1 LETKAVI
8 VLPDWPKF
16 KALTKELELIKQI
29 PKGEKVFMRTSPT
42 GTYVPSDLLPSLWPV
57 NFWLI
62 DASTPVVSPP
72 LITTVNNSKPSI
84 VETESELRTAIE
96 AANEYLPEA
105 AALTIMNPYEAAA
118 LMRFTASVS
127 HNGVTSQADALIDTA
142 ASLNFVSK
150 DFVISNGFYKGCK
163 TVLKLSI
170 RVASEQRISTT
181 KLFCPTTFTIDGHDF
196 TDLQFRVLPHFKGS
210 DIILGLPALKK
221 LEVSIHPSLDSFTVG
236 DFTVQCN
243 RESRKISCLIVD
255 TDKMNQIITK
265 QARNKKDPVDVFLIS
280 LHFAEELA
288 TVKSDFGEQFDRQLK
303 HLITEFAD
311 VTEEPQGLPPHRG
324 HLDHKVKL
332 TGYPPRQ
339 RRNRLSLPEYEEL
352 KRQCTQLFKEGKV
365 RISKSP
371 YAAPI
376 VMVRKSDGSIR
387 VCIDYRAINERT
399 VKDSFP
405 LPRID
410 DLIDQLRDA
419 ACITHLDLRS
429 AYNQVR
435 MSDDGPSD
443 DSIAA
448 TTFQGL
454 TPNGSPCLLEMLV
467 MGFGLCNA
475 PATFTRLMTHVLD
488 PFIHKFVIVYLD
500 DICIYSKTPEEHLDH
515 IRQVLTALRNNK
527 LFI

>member
-1 LETKAVI
+1 LETKAFI

-16 KALTKELELIKQI
+16 KSLTKELKLIKQI
-29 PKGEKVFMRTSPT
+29 PKGERVFMRTSPT
-42 GTYVPSDLLPSLWPV
+42 CTYFPSDLLLSLWPV

-62 DASTPVVSPP
+62 DASTPVLSP
-72 LITTVNNSKPSI
+72 LLTTNVNNLKPSI
-84 VETESELRTAIE
+84 VETESELEAAIE
-96 AANEYLPEA
+96 TANDNDLPTST
-105 AALTIMNPYEAAA
+105 ALVIMNPYEAEA
-118 LMRFTASVS
+118 LMRFTTFVS
-127 HNGVTSQADALIDTA
+127 YDGLSSKADALIDTA

-163 TVLKLSI
+163 TVPKLSI

-221 LEVSIHPSLDSFTVG
+221 LEVSIRPNLNSFTMG
-236 DFTVQCN
+236 DYTIQCN

-255 TDKMNQIITK
+255 NNKMNQIIVK
-265 QARNKKDPVDVFLIS
+265 HARNKKDLVDVFLIS
-280 LHFAEELA
+280 LHFDEELA
-288 TVKSDFGEQFDRQLK
+288 TVKSDFGEWFDQQLK

-311 VTEEPQGLPPHRG
+311 VTVEPQRLPPHRG

-339 RRNRLSLPEYEEL
+339 RRNRLSMPEYEEL
-352 KRQCTQLFKEGKV
+352 KRQCTELFKEGKV

-371 YAAPI
+371 YTTPI

-399 VKDSFP
+399 VKDSVHI
-405 LPRID
+405 PRID

-419 ACITHLDLRS
+419 TCITHL
-429 AYNQVR
+429 
-435 MSDDGPSD
+435 
-443 DSIAA
+443 
-448 TTFQGL
+448 
-454 TPNGSPCLLEMLV
+454 
-467 MGFGLCNA
+467 
-475 PATFTRLMTHVLD
+475 
-488 PFIHKFVIVYLD
+488 
-500 DICIYSKTPEEHLDH
+500 
-515 IRQVLTALRNNK
+515 K
-527 LFI
+527 L